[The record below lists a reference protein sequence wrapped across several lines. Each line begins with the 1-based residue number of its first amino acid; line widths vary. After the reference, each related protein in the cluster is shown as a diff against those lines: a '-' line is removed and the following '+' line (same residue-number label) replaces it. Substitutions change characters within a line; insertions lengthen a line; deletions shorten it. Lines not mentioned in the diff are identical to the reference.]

1 MAGAAVP
8 YLMGASVVKGFIDQE
23 NARKEL
29 RTAEG
34 RAQAL
39 TQRQVNL
46 FDQMLAEANKGLG
59 QLDYDKMLAERTGMI
74 QRQTETG
81 MKNLATAFRTQGFRP
96 GDTPS
101 TLAYQRA
108 SQQYLQQL
116 ADTEQQLKAQLAQQ
130 RMGILG
136 SVSPGYL
143 NPSIQQ
149 AGQQQALAQ
158 QQYQSIN
165 PFAAALPLIQYLP
178 GMEKEKTT

>member
-1 MAGAAVP
+1 MAGAVIP
-8 YLMGASVVKGFIDQE
+8 WLMGASVVKGFIDQE

-59 QLDYDKMLAERTGMI
+59 QLDYDKMLAERRNI
-74 QRQTETG
+74 IERQYGTG
-81 MKNLATAFRTQGFRP
+81 MKNLAVANRTQGFRP
-96 GDTPS
+96 NDTPS

-116 ADTEQQLKAQLAQQ
+116 ADTEQQLKAQIAQQ

-165 PFAAALPLIQYLP
+165 PFAAALPLVQYLP
-178 GMEKEKTT
+178 GMGTQK